1 LDGDT
6 VNTGIE
12 VLNAARGGHVVLFY
26 GDEQELA
33 DRVSEYLLPAVSD
46 GAAIVIATPDHR
58 RSFEGRLAEA
68 GVDVAAARARGSYLE
83 FDANETIRGFMVG
96 DRPDPAGFWQ
106 LVSPLLGQ
114 AAKAGLP
121 VRVFG
126 EMVSLLWDAGLVN
139 AAIEVE
145 VMWNELARQH
155 PFSLL
160 CAYPARPVTCSHY
173 LDALTE
179 VCRAHTEV
187 TGSPPAPE
195 LAGPPG
201 T

>member
-1 LDGDT
+1 MA
-6 VNTGIE
+6 TGTE
-12 VLNAARGGHVVLFY
+12 VLNAGRGEHVVLFY
-26 GDEQELA
+26 QDEQELA
-33 DRVSEYLLPAVSD
+33 VRVNEYLLPAVTD
-46 GAAIVIATPDHR
+46 GGGAAIVVATPDHR
-58 RSFEGRLAEA
+58 RFFEEHLAEA
-68 GVDVAAARARGSYLE
+68 GADVAAARARGSYLE
-83 FDANETIRGFMVG
+83 LDANETIRRFMVG

-106 LVSPLLGQ
+106 VISPLLRQ
-114 AAKAGLP
+114 AAGTGQP

-126 EMVSLLWDAGLVN
+126 EMVSLLWDAGLVS

-145 VMWNELARQH
+145 VMWNELGGQD

-195 LAGPPG
+195 LARPPRS
-201 T
+201 